1 MTTKPPR
8 VYSDLAIP
16 PGETLAE
23 ELEVRGMT
31 QRELAARLS
40 RPPQVVNEIINGKKA
55 ITPDTA
61 IGLCQV
67 LGIEASFWINL
78 ESRYQMTLARQRH
91 REAQVTEEQWLSA
104 YPIREMIKRGWIEAG
119 RDKASRLKALLSFF
133 QVASIQPQVYQ
144 EAIGFRITEAAQQKV
159 SPGALAVWLR
169 QGEIEAQKLDTADYD
184 EQRFRNA
191 LVKIKGMTEL
201 PPEKFYPDMTALCAE
216 AGVAFR
222 VVQELPKIGANGV
235 ARWLTDNKALIQM
248 SIRNKWAD
256 IFWFSFFHEADH
268 LLDHRTQR
276 RILIDG
282 LGPDLDMAE
291 IEAEADQFAKDFLI
305 PQEKWNDFCDFGYFT
320 PVNIREFAQS
330 IGIAPFI
337 VVGRLQKERRVPY
350 NRLTELKQRY
360 TWVSHAERKER
371 V

>member
-1 MTTKPPR
+1 MTTKTPR

-31 QRELAARLS
+31 QRELAARLG

-91 REAQVTEEQWLSA
+91 REAQMVEEQWLGE

-119 RDKASRLKALLSFF
+119 RDKGSRLKALLAFF
-133 QVASIQPQVYQ
+133 EVASIQPKVYQ
-144 EAIGFRITEAAQQKV
+144 EAIGFRITEAAQRKV
-159 SPGALAVWLR
+159 SPGALAAWLR
-169 QGEIEAQKLDTADYD
+169 QGEIEAEKIHTEDYD
-184 EQRFRNA
+184 EQRFRDA
-191 LVKIKGMTEL
+191 LVEIKGMTGF
-201 PPEKFYPDMTALCAE
+201 PPDKFYPDMTALCAE

-235 ARWLTDNKALIQM
+235 ARWLTDSKALIQM
-248 SIRNKWAD
+248 SIRGKQAD

-268 LLDHRTQR
+268 LLEHRTQR

-282 LGPDLDMAE
+282 LNADPDMAE
-291 IEAEADQFAKDFLI
+291 IEAEADQFARDFLI
-305 PQEKWNDFCDFGYFT
+305 GPDHWQDFCNEGRFT
-320 PVNIREFAQS
+320 PSAVLEFSQS
-330 IGIAPFI
+330 VGIAPFI
-337 VVGRLQKERRVPY
+337 VVGRLQKEKRVGY
-350 NRLTELKQRY
+350 NQLSTLKKRY
-360 TWVSHAERKER
+360 EWR
-371 V
+371 

>member
-1 MTTKPPR
+1 MTTKTPR

-31 QRELAARLS
+31 QRELAARLG

-67 LGIEASFWINL
+67 LGIEATFWTNL

-91 REAQVTEEQWLSA
+91 REAQISEEQWLDQ
-104 YPIREMIKRGWIEAG
+104 YPVREMIKRGWIEAG
-119 RDKASRLKALLSFF
+119 RDKPSRLKALLSYFE
-133 QVASIQPQVYQ
+133 VASIEPRVYQ
-144 EAIGFRITEAAQQKV
+144 EAVGFRITEAAQRKV

-169 QGEIEAQKLDTADYD
+169 QGEIEAQKIDTADYD
-184 EQRFRNA
+184 EQRFRDA
-191 LVKIKGMTEL
+191 LVTIRSMTEL
-201 PPEKFYPDMTALCAE
+201 PPEEFYPDMTALCAE

-235 ARWLTDNKALIQM
+235 ARWLTDGKALIQM

-268 LLDHRTQR
+268 LLEHRTQR

-282 LGPDLDMAE
+282 LNADPDMAE
-291 IEAEADQFAKDFLI
+291 IEAEADQFARDLLI
-305 PQEKWNDFCDFGYFT
+305 PPEDWDDFCDTGNFSSYS
-320 PVNIREFAQS
+320 VWEFAQS

-337 VVGRLQKERRVPY
+337 VVGRLQKEKLVPY
-350 NRLTELKQRY
+350 NQLTSLKRRY
-360 TWVSHAERKER
+360 EWASDAERKES